1 MILDGQQRLTSVLLA
16 YLGKFPKRKIPVG
29 KKKYADENDLPTV
42 VDADDDLL
50 SEWTF
55 KDLLQMGNDKD
66 SILAKI
72 NADFAGS
79 YTDFVVDGVK
89 INDSFLLKHFIHFAY
104 LVPDS
109 TSSDL
114 EKSKYLANVFHSINR
129 EGTKLTAP
137 ESRAALYYQGGNY
150 QAELEPDF
158 CKGITANNSSM
169 DFVRFLALLSNYKK
183 VGSKHVA
190 AGFSNVGN
198 RETLYEE
205 FVLWYVLR
213 ENIHEKFDFDRNNY
227 LANLDKLKNAFEQL
241 GLKDRKCATIIELD
255 YYYAGLIYYQLILG
269 KDYNPAKW
277 DETKTAIETLVG
289 SADEAHKNHPG
300 QLQYLRKRIDESI
313 NAYKTL
319 FDIAE

>member
-114 EKSKYLANVFHSINR
+114 EKSKYLSNVFHSINR
-129 EGTKLTAP
+129 EGTKL
-137 ESRAALYYQGGNY
+137 N
-150 QAELEPDF
+150 
-158 CKGITANNSSM
+158 
-169 DFVRFLALLSNYKK
+169 LLKK
-183 VGSKHVA
+183 VEPHYITKVVIFRRNWNLISVRTLLQTIHQWILCVFWLCYRIIKKSVL
-190 AGFSNVGN
+190 SMWPQDSVMW
-198 RETLYEE
+198 ET
-205 FVLWYVLR
+205 
-213 ENIHEKFDFDRNNY
+213 EKRFMRSS
-227 LANLDKLKNAFEQL
+227 
-241 GLKDRKCATIIELD
+241 
-255 YYYAGLIYYQLILG
+255 YYGMY
-269 KDYNPAKW
+269 
-277 DETKTAIETLVG
+277 
-289 SADEAHKNHPG
+289 
-300 QLQYLRKRIDESI
+300 
-313 NAYKTL
+313 
-319 FDIAE
+319 